1 MTDVLVPKHLAQR
14 LLSWHSSMRDPIY
27 AVGSSGLA
35 KRAVPISLFRDALER
50 IDAYSKAGDFKDSH
64 NELREICLTMKG
76 ILGEVEDKELRE
88 SIVRGMARTLWA
100 LVWADEAERQEDG
113 PSLSGVDVTVAAPET
128 PESVRRACDDALTQF
143 LETNDLNLR
152 EFYDEY
158 KDKGCY
164 RSSPYSP
171 YDFGHEVIMS
181 FSGYGGDFSFREY
194 KKPYIEAYYGEYV
207 DEWVA
212 E

>member
-1 MTDVLVPKHLAQR
+1 
-14 LLSWHSSMRDPIY
+14 MRDPVY

-35 KRAVPISLFRDALER
+35 KRVVTISLFRDALER

-100 LVWADEAERQEDG
+100 LVWADEADRQEDG

>member
-1 MTDVLVPKHLAQR
+1 MTDILVPNHLAQR
-14 LLSWHSSMRDPIY
+14 LLSWHSSMRDPVY

-35 KRAVPISLFRDALER
+35 KRVVTISLFRDALER

-100 LVWADEAERQEDG
+100 LVWADEADRQEDG